1 MTEHGDPQTGL
12 DFSFSPEEEG
22 FRLELRAFLADVL
35 PDWWCGMFVED
46 DRVMPLTRDICRQ
59 LAERGWL
66 TMAWPPEHGGQGA
79 SVWKQTVVR
88 EEMWAH
94 EEPRGPQ
101 YMNLNYIGPLIMR
114 SGSEEQQAELLPPMA
129 RGEVIWTQLFSEPD
143 AGSDLASLQTR
154 ARDEGD
160 HFVVNGQKI
169 WSSYAD
175 SPADFGLL
183 LARTDPEAPKHAGI
197 SVFALDM
204 TTPGVTVRPIPTM
217 GGPHEFNEVFLDD
230 VVIPRH
236 RLIGVQDGG
245 WKAVAAALAFE
256 RVGVARYARAAAVLE
271 MAVEFANAT
280 GRSAD
285 PHVRRLLADLG
296 ARIEAAR
303 LLSYQAI
310 SIQARGDVPTVEASV
325 ARMHNTVV
333 EQLTGNVVMEIVGP
347 AAQLRPGDPDA
358 PLEGEALRHWL
369 RNIPTTV
376 AAGSLEVQKN
386 IVAQRGLG
394 LPRPG

>member
-1 MTEHGDPQTGL
+1 M
-12 DFSFSPEEEG
+12 DFAFTPEEDA
-22 FRLELRAFLADVL
+22 FRAELRAFLAAEL
-35 PDWWCGMFVED
+35 PDWWRGMFVD
-46 DRVMPLTRDICRQ
+46 DERAMPLTRDICRK

-79 SVWKQTVVR
+79 SVWMQTVLR

-114 SGSEEQQAELLPPMA
+114 FGTDAQKAQHLPAMA

-143 AGSDLASLQTR
+143 AGSDLASLRTR
-154 ARDEGD
+154 AEDRGD

-175 SPADFGLL
+175 APADYGLL
-183 LARTDPEAPKHAGI
+183 LARTNPDVPKHAGI
-197 SVFALDM
+197 SVFLLDM
-204 TTPGVTVRPIPTM
+204 RSPGVTVRPIPTM
-217 GGPHEFNEVFLDD
+217 AGPHEFNEVFLDD
-230 VVIPRH
+230 VVVPRDC
-236 RLIGVQDGG
+236 LLGAQDGG
-245 WKAVAAALAFE
+245 WEVVTTGLTFE
-256 RVGVARYARAAAVLE
+256 RTGIARYARAAAVLD
-271 MAVEFANAT
+271 MAVAHANAT
-280 GRSAD
+280 GRSRD
-285 PHVRRLLADLG
+285 PHVRRLLADLA

-303 LLSYQAI
+303 LCNYRAI
-310 SIQARGDVPTVEASV
+310 SLQARGEVPTVEASI

-333 EQLTGNVVMEIVGP
+333 EQLTGNVVMEVIG
-347 AAQLRPGDPDA
+347 ASAQLRPGDPDA
-358 PLEGEALRHWL
+358 PLDGEPTRHWL

-376 AAGSLEVQKN
+376 AAGTLEIQKD
-386 IVAQRGLG
+386 IVARRGLG

>member
-1 MTEHGDPQTGL
+1 M
-12 DFSFSPEEEG
+12 DFAFTPEEDA
-22 FRLELRAFLADVL
+22 FRSELRAFLAQEL
-35 PDWWCGMFVED
+35 PAWWRGMFVDD
-46 DRVMPLTRDICRQ
+46 DRVMPLTREICAK

-66 TMAWPPEHGGQGA
+66 TMAWPEEHGGQGA
-79 SVWKQTVVR
+79 STWMQTVLR

-101 YMNLNYIGPLIMR
+101 YMNLNYIGPLLMR
-114 SGSEEQQAELLPPMA
+114 FGTPDQRAQLLPLMA
-129 RGEVIWTQLFSEPD
+129 AGKVIFTQLFSEPD
-143 AGSDLASLQTR
+143 AGSDLASLHTR

-175 SPADFGLL
+175 APADWGLL
-183 LARTDPEAPKHAGI
+183 LARTDPDAPKHAGI
-197 SVFALDM
+197 SVFLLDM

-217 GGPHEFNEVFLDD
+217 AGPHEFNEVFLDD
-230 VVIPRH
+230 VVVPRAQ
-236 RLIGVQDGG
+236 LLGVQNQG
-245 WKAVAAALAFE
+245 WDVITTGLTFE
-256 RVGVARYARAAAVLE
+256 RTGIARYARAAAVLE
-271 MAVEFANAT
+271 LGVAYANET
-280 GRSAD
+280 GRSRD
-285 PHVRRLLADLG
+285 PDVRRLLADLA

-303 LLSYQAI
+303 LCSYRAI
-310 SIQARGDVPTVEASV
+310 SIQARGEVPTVEASI

-333 EQLTGNVVMEIVGP
+333 EQLAGNVVMEVIGP
-347 AAQLRPGDPDA
+347 AAQLRAADPDA
-358 PLEGEALRHWL
+358 PFGGEATRHWL

-376 AAGSLEVQKN
+376 AAGTLEVQKN

>member
-1 MTEHGDPQTGL
+1 MQTPGM
-12 DFSFSPEEEG
+12 DFAFTPDEEE
-22 FRLELRAFLADVL
+22 FRADLRAFLADVL
-35 PDWWCGMFVED
+35 PDWWRGMFVDD

-59 LAERGWL
+59 LAARGWL
-66 TMAWPPEHGGQGA
+66 TMAWPSEHGGQDA
-79 SVWKQTVVR
+79 SVWMQTVLR
-88 EEMWAH
+88 EEMWAN

-114 SGSEEQQAELLPPMA
+114 FGSPEQQAELLPPMA

-175 SPADFGLL
+175 APADLGLL
-183 LARTDPEAPKHAGI
+183 LARTDPAAPKHAGI
-197 SVFALDM
+197 SVFVLDM

-217 GGPHEFNEVFLDD
+217 AGPHEFNEVLLDD
-230 VVIPRH
+230 VVVPRH
-236 RLIGVQDGG
+236 RLLGAQDGG
-245 WKAVAAALAFE
+245 WDVITTGLTFE
-256 RVGVARYARAAAVLE
+256 RTGNARYARAAAVLDLCV
-271 MAVEFANAT
+271 AHANDT
-280 GRSAD
+280 GRSRD
-285 PHVRRLLADLG
+285 PGVRRLLADLA

-303 LLSYQAI
+303 LCSYQAI
-310 SIQARGDVPTVEASV
+310 SIQGRGGVPTVEASV

-333 EQLTGNVVMEIVGP
+333 EQLTGNVVMEVLGP
-347 AAQLRPGDPDA
+347 TAQLGSVDPDA
-358 PLEGEALRHWL
+358 PLGGEVTRHWL

-376 AAGSLEVQKN
+376 AGGTLEVQKN

-394 LPRPG
+394 LPRPS